1 MRTCNQGNTAID
13 LAEFAGHVEVANLI
27 RKYGGIEMPKE
38 LQSIS
43 MPINEISDFI
53 LHNTTALTAREQERK
68 EKSYWLESDVVRAAG
83 VPERAGL

>member
-1 MRTCNQGNTAID
+1 
-13 LAEFAGHVEVANLI
+13 
-27 RKYGGIEMPKE
+27 
-38 LQSIS
+38 

>member
-1 MRTCNQGNTAID
+1 
-13 LAEFAGHVEVANLI
+13 
-27 RKYGGIEMPKE
+27 
-38 LQSIS
+38 

-83 VPERAGL
+83 VPERAGLCKNGRCRRHSVC